1 MILMCLGA
9 LCAFIG
15 AWIIY
20 YNQKSDI
27 EYDFILTLIGVF
39 LCVLSGMLIVY

>member
-15 AWIIY
+15 AWVIY
-20 YNQKSDI
+20 YNQNSNV
-27 EYDFILTLIGVF
+27 ENDFILTLIVVF
-39 LCVLSGMLIVY
+39 LCILSGMLIIM